1 MAVAWQRRRA
11 GSQALREINPKE
23 AEVEPSTDRIS
34 EVWKNQVTKVRWALG
49 ARGALSIALGV
60 MILVWPGISLVALT
74 IVVGAYALANG
85 LTDLGYAFTAE
96 AKSRRGWFVFS
107 GLVGIAFGVM
117 VLAWPGISSL
127 ALLYVIGAYAIA
139 FGILAIGASFQL
151 PLDGRDTALL
161 VLGGLGAI
169 LFGIVMFAQPGTGA
183 LATLALIAA
192 FALVTGVSQ
201 LVVAIGGKQLV
212 EHKAQKL
219 VMPKRSPQP
228 SH

>member
-1 MAVAWQRRRA
+1 
-11 GSQALREINPKE
+11 
-23 AEVEPSTDRIS
+23 VEPSTDRIS
-34 EVWKNQVTKVRWALG
+34 EVWKNQVTKVRWAMG
-49 ARGALSIALGV
+49 VRGALSIALGV
-60 MILVWPGISLVALT
+60 LILVWPGISLVALT

-127 ALLYVIGAYAIA
+127 ALLYVIGAYAIG

-151 PLDGRDTALL
+151 PLDGRDTAFL
-161 VLGGLGAI
+161 VLGGLVAI
-169 LFGIVMFAQPGTGA
+169 LFGIVMFAQPGAGA

-212 EHKAQKL
+212 ERKAQKL
-219 VMPKRSPQP
+219 AMPKRSPQP

>member
-1 MAVAWQRRRA
+1 
-11 GSQALREINPKE
+11 
-23 AEVEPSTDRIS
+23 VEPSTDRIS
-34 EVWKNQVTKVRWALG
+34 EVWKNQVTKVRWAMG
-49 ARGALSIALGV
+49 VRGALSIALGV
-60 MILVWPGISLVALT
+60 LILVWPGISLVALT

-127 ALLYVIGAYAIA
+127 ALLYVIGAYAIG
-139 FGILAIGASFQL
+139 FGSLASGASFQL
-151 PLDGRDTALL
+151 PLDGRDTAFL
-161 VLGGLGAI
+161 VLGGLVAI
-169 LFGIVMFAQPGTGA
+169 LFGIVMFAQPGAGA

-212 EHKAQKL
+212 ERKAQKL
-219 VMPKRSPQP
+219 AMPKRSPQP